1 MVVTFKVILFLKKI
15 ILIRFVLVFVIGFL
29 ELVKLS

>member
-1 MVVTFKVILFLKKI
+1 MVVTFKVILFLKKV